1 MSCCSPRWLARRD
14 RWEECNKVITNVIGK
29 GDPNHPLVQQELQ
42 DIRDMCEFEAHNKD
56 VTYWELFS
64 PKLIN
69 RTHIGMWMQIWSQL
83 TGMNVMMY
91 YIAYIFTMVCS
102 QSHPDVRANC

>member
-1 MSCCSPRWLARRD
+1 
-14 RWEECNKVITNVIGK
+14 
-29 GDPNHPLVQQELQ
+29 
-42 DIRDMCEFEAHNKD
+42 MCEFEAHNKD

-102 QSHPDVRANC
+102 

>member
-1 MSCCSPRWLARRD
+1 
-14 RWEECNKVITNVIGK
+14 
-29 GDPNHPLVQQELQ
+29 
-42 DIRDMCEFEAHNKD
+42 MCEFEAHNKD

-91 YIAYIFTMVCS
+91 YIAYIFTMVCLLS
-102 QSHPDVRANC
+102 RLSFRHNADLPYRLATGVTLRFSPPRFSTLSMSS